1 MKTGEREG
9 ATEGKRIEVQLDTA
23 QILLVI
29 AGLVGLCA
37 CAFYLGRAF
46 ERDRWKE
53 ATAAPRAQATK
64 LAETDAGADLSF
76 FDTLGKHNAEPTR
89 QTSGSRPAL
98 QPPAPVTARVSPDTA
113 DGPASDEPAQ
123 TAAAPVRA
131 APTAPAPRAESGKDA
146 FAVQVFAGD
155 RSQAVKLSA
164 SLAKKGYAS
173 KVIEGS
179 GSGAARVRV
188 YGYRTKADAER
199 GADRLR
205 REEKLHPWVVKG
217 D

>member
-1 MKTGEREG
+1 MKSGEREG
-9 ATEGKRIEVQLDTA
+9 GAEGKRIEVQLDTA

-37 CAFYLGRAF
+37 CSFYLGRAF
-46 ERDRWKE
+46 ERDGWKE

-76 FDTLGKHNAEPTR
+76 FDTLGKHNAEPSR
-89 QTSGSRPAL
+89 QAAGSQRASGPPSL
-98 QPPAPVTARVSPDTA
+98 PPARIAVDTA

-123 TAAAPVRA
+123 SAPVAHAAPA
-131 APTAPAPRAESGKDA
+131 SSSPRTDAGNGA
-146 FAVQVFAGD
+146 FAVQVYAGD
-155 RSQAVKLSA
+155 RSQALKLSA

-205 REEKLHPWVVKG
+205 REEKLRPWVVKA